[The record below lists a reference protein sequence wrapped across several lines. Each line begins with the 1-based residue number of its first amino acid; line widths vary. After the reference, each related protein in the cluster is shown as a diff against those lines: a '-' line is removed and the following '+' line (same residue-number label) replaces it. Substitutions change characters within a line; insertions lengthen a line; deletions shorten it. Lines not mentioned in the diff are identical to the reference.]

1 MTETAEVRRKR
12 LIFRSWHRGTR
23 EADLLLGRF
32 ADRYL
37 ERFSAAELDF
47 YEDLIGYSDPDIYAW
62 ISDREPIPEALRN
75 PVTLLLKS
83 FTSRQLRI
91 DI

>member
-32 ADRYL
+32 ADQYL
-37 ERFSAAELDF
+37 ERFSAAELDL
-47 YEDLIGYSDPDIYAW
+47 YEELIGYSDPDIYGW
-62 ISDREPIPEALRN
+62 LSDREPIPKPLHN
-75 PVTLLLKS
+75 PVTLLLKN
-83 FTSRQLRI
+83 FTLRQSRF
-91 DI
+91 

>member
-23 EADLLLGRF
+23 EADLMLGRF
-32 ADRYL
+32 ADQYL
-37 ERFSAAELDF
+37 EHLSAAELDL
-47 YEDLIGYSDPDIYAW
+47 YEELIGYSDPDIYGW
-62 ISDREPIPEALRN
+62 LSDREPIPEPLRN

-83 FTSRQLRI
+83 FTSRQLRY
-91 DI
+91 

>member
-23 EADLLLGRF
+23 EADLMLGRF
-32 ADRYL
+32 ADQYL
-37 ERFSAAELDF
+37 ERFSAAELDL
-47 YEDLIGYSDPDIYAW
+47 YEDLIGYSDPDIYGW
-62 ISDREPIPEALRN
+62 LSDREPIPEPLRN

-83 FTSRQLRI
+83 FTSRQLRY
-91 DI
+91 